1 VVGEPDQ
8 WSWDGVNQPRSTPA
22 PGPNPPAGWGQP
34 PQDPAQPPQGQYRPD
49 QYPPDQYPPDQNP
62 PDQNPPDQYP
72 PDQSYAAQQ
81 RALTGGQGPFHYG
94 TVSYR
99 PGVIPLRPLG
109 FGEFFDGSF
118 RSIQHNP
125 QVMFGLSL
133 LVALSLGLLEA
144 ILFGSAL
151 GDLMALD
158 PDTTAIPAGPLGA
171 IMGGSV
177 VAGLVSLL
185 ATIVLNGLLVTSV
198 SQSVLGRRVSIGA
211 VWQQAKGL
219 LWRLVGLSLLI
230 GAIQSGVIVGAV
242 VLVVAMVAG
251 LAAVGSDAL
260 WAVLLLGF
268 VTVIGAGVL
277 AAFFYVKLAIASPV
291 LMMER
296 TGVFAALGRSWN
308 LTTGFFWRNLGVI
321 VVATIV
327 TGAIS
332 GVASLPISIIT
343 SGLLS
348 LGTEFLW
355 IAGAASVLLAA
366 LLSALVTPFL
376 AAITALLYVDIR
388 MRKEGLDVELIRA
401 VGDSL

>member
-1 VVGEPDQ
+1 MSGPDQ
-8 WSWDGVNQPRSTPA
+8 WSWDGVNQPRGVPEAPPPGHPTDAGQPGYGSQPSYGGHPSYA
-22 PGPNPPAGWGQP
+22 EQQQFAGGPGP
-34 PQDPAQPPQGQYRPD
+34 
-49 QYPPDQYPPDQNP
+49 
-62 PDQNPPDQYP
+62 
-72 PDQSYAAQQ
+72 
-81 RALTGGQGPFHYG
+81 YG

-118 RSIQHNP
+118 RAIQHNP
-125 QVMFGLSL
+125 RVMFGLSL
-133 LVALSLGLLEA
+133 LVAVALGLLEA
-144 ILFGSAL
+144 LLFGSAL

-158 PDTTAIPAGPLGA
+158 PDSTAIPAGPLGA

-177 VAGLVSLL
+177 VAGIVSLL

-198 SQSVLGRRVSIGA
+198 SQSILGRRVSVGT
-211 VWQQAKGL
+211 VWQQSKGQ
-219 LWRLVGLSLLI
+219 LWRLIGLSFLI
-230 GAIQSGVIVGAV
+230 GTIQVAVITG
-242 VLVVAMVAG
+242 
-251 LAAVGSDAL
+251 
-260 WAVLLLGF
+260 AVLLL
-268 VTVIGAGVL
+268 VALGAGAAALGSDSFWVL
-277 AAFFYVKLAIASPV
+277 LVAGFLALLGAGILSGFFYVKLAIASPV

-296 TGVFAALGRSWN
+296 TGVLAALGRSWS
-308 LTTGFFWRNLGVI
+308 LTAGYFWRNLGVI
-321 VVATIV
+321 VVAVIV

-332 GVASLPISIIT
+332 GVASLPISLIT
-343 SGLLS
+343 SGLIS

-376 AAITALLYVDIR
+376 AAITSLLYVDIR

>member
-1 VVGEPDQ
+1 MVGEPDQ
-8 WSWDGVNQPRSTPA
+8 WSWDGVNQPRGTPP
-22 PGPNPPAGWGQP
+22 PGPTPPSGWGQP
-34 PQDPAQPPQGQYRPD
+34 PQDPSRPPQGQYGPD
-49 QYPPDQYPPDQNP
+49 QYPQGPHR
-62 PDQNPPDQYP
+62 

-81 RALTGGQGPFHYG
+81 QALTGGQGPSPYG

-99 PGVIPLRPLG
+99 PGVIPLRPLS

-177 VAGLVSLL
+177 VAGLVSML

-211 VWQQAKGL
+211 VWRQAKGL

-230 GAIQSGVIVGAV
+230 GAIQSGVIVGAI
-242 VLVVAMVAG
+242 VLVVAVAAG
-251 LAAVGSDAL
+251 LATLGSDSL
-260 WAVLLLGF
+260 WVLLLLGF

-332 GVASLPISIIT
+332 GVASLPISIIS

-348 LGTEFLW
+348 LGAEFLW